1 MAERDDWLEKLTT
14 PLPPEQIRARISDDN
29 PHWEFIDGEMV
40 KLGAL
45 SHGSLDIKEV
55 QRRIL
60 VLLASESKDFRLVVH
75 LLRTLQHAGQPQE
88 VLLALL
94 LLSTWVEAYWSEAWP
109 HNATMKS
116 RLAQQV
122 LKRFST
128 AANLFIERA
137 DDDERQQA
145 LGALARLA
153 LLWQADNSALAAE
166 VDALGVVFRRQPER
180 VADVDEMPGII
191 PSLPS
196 QNPLS
201 VAGIPAPDLDATD
214 DKAWR
219 QTQLR
224 MAQMLCERQPE
235 NPLGYRMRRNAVWQG
250 ITSAPL
256 AQADGRTPLA
266 AFSADRMA
274 EYAGA
279 IASPSVALWEQVEQ
293 SLTLAPYWFEGHRL
307 SAKIALALGHTRV
320 AGAIR
325 EELQF
330 FLQRLPQIAELRFS
344 DRSPFLPDEVRS
356 WLEEASVPQ
365 GEVFATP
372 LQTDIDQEAVWQCWR
387 EQGTEAALV
396 MLDSVAAQ
404 LNPRG
409 QFYCQLLG
417 HRLLEQAGMT
427 TLARQG
433 YGHLYRVARDI
444 TLAHWEPELIAQL
457 QEQQHSS
464 EG

>member
-1 MAERDDWLEKLTT
+1 MAERDNWLEKLTT
-14 PLPPEQIRARISDDN
+14 PLSLEQTRARISDDN
-29 PHWEFIDGEMV
+29 PHWEFVDGEMV

-45 SHGSLDIKEV
+45 SHGSLDLKEV

-60 VLLASESKDFRLVVH
+60 LLLASESKDFRLVVH

-88 VLLALL
+88 VLLALQ
-94 LLSTWVEAYWSEAWP
+94 LLSAWVEAYWGEAWP

-137 DDDERQQA
+137 DDEERQQA

-153 LLWQADNSALAAE
+153 
-166 VDALGVVFRRQPER
+166 
-180 VADVDEMPGII
+180 
-191 PSLPS
+191 
-196 QNPLS
+196 
-201 VAGIPAPDLDATD
+201 
-214 DKAWR
+214 
-219 QTQLR
+219 
-224 MAQMLCERQPE
+224 QMLCERQPE
-235 NPLGYRMRRNAVWQG
+235 SPLGYRMRRNAVWQG
-250 ITSAPL
+250 ITSVPL

-274 EYAGA
+274 EYAAA
-279 IASPSVALWEQVEQ
+279 IASPSLALWEQVEQ

-307 SAKIALALGHTRV
+307 SAKIALALGYNRV
-320 AGAIR
+320 AEAIR
-325 EELQF
+325 EELQS
-330 FLQRLPQIAELRFS
+330 FLQRLPQLVELSFS
-344 DRSPFLPDEVRS
+344 DRTPFLSNEARS
-356 WLEEASVPQ
+356 WLEEMSVPQ
-365 GEVFATP
+365 GAVSVSP
-372 LQTDIDQEAVWQCWR
+372 LQTDIDQESVWQCWR
-387 EQGTEAALV
+387 EQGTEAALT

-409 QFYCQLLG
+409 KFYCQLLG

-433 YGHLYRVARDI
+433 YGQLYRIARDI
-444 TLAHWEPELIAQL
+444 TLVEWEPELITQL
-457 QEQQHSS
+457 QEQQYSS